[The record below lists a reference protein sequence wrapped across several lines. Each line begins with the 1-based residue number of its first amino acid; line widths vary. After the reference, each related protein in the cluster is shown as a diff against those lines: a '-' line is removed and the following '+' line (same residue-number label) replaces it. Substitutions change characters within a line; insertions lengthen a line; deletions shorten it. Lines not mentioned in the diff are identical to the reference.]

1 MAFGANFLVDL
12 SRRYQLWS
20 HRQRVR
26 NVLITELPKLAI
38 GFSVCGFSVLA
49 AGGCVPP
56 VSEDMRICHEE
67 FLAFV
72 VVGVEVRAMPGVSAI
87 SWRQGASFKGIRIS
101 STPSRPDSR

>member
-1 MAFGANFLVDL
+1 M
-12 SRRYQLWS
+12 SRRYQLWL
-20 HRQRVR
+20 HRQRIG

-49 AGGCVPP
+49 AGGCVLP
-56 VSEDMRICHEE
+56 VSEDMRIRHEE

-72 VVGVEVRAMPGVSAI
+72 VGIKLVEVRAVAGVSAI

-101 STPSRPDSR
+101 STPSRLDSH

>member
-1 MAFGANFLVDL
+1 M

-72 VVGVEVRAMPGVSAI
+72 VGVGVEAGVSAI
-87 SWRQGASFKGIRIS
+87 SWRQGASFKGIS
-101 STPSRPDSR
+101 STPS